1 MMQKFDITVKQTG
14 RSAFAIGIAPVPVM
28 KWHDV
33 VNARE
38 ELRSVIRQT
47 IGLVDRRSAIAQ
59 GAQRVLT
66 AWGDKGILFPINW
79 VDGDEFIPIHPPN
92 G

>member
-1 MMQKFDITVKQTG
+1 MIQSFDITVKQLG

-38 ELRSVIRQT
+38 ELRTIIRQT
-47 IGLVDRRSAIAQ
+47 VGLVDRRSAIAQ
-59 GAQRVLT
+59 GAQRVVR
-66 AWGDKGILFPINW
+66 AWGEKGIIFPNNW
-79 VDGDEFIPIHPPN
+79 VDGDEYIPMHPPN